1 MIMHSSPMR
10 LTTLFL
16 CSFLFTAGAKAQD
29 FTCPVN
35 QCTYNQSSG
44 STTSMSTSTVSS
56 INISASSKSSTS
68 AYRPSA
74 SSFLSLESE
83 GASSYVEQS
92 VGYEPTFDADTSVQ
106 FMSTIPVNIEFITG
120 ATSDQSSITNDG
132 QALDLG
138 SASDEDATSTNGEIN
153 QTARSSSS
161 ESSNASNASFSSDGL
176 GATQNLK
183 YSGSSNFSAGV
194 AAVDDVKNVNGGSGD
209 SFAGVNASTN
219 FNASVNSSSYVNAF
233 ISAF

>member
-1 MIMHSSPMR
+1 MTMHSSPMR

-16 CSFLFTAGAKAQD
+16 CSFLFAAGAKAQE

-56 INISASSKSSTS
+56 INISASAKSSTS
-68 AYRPSA
+68 AYKPSA
-74 SSFLSLESE
+74 SSSLSLESE

-106 FMSTIPVNIEFITG
+106 FMSTIPVKIEFVTG
-120 ATSDQSSITNDG
+120 TTSDQSSITSDG
-132 QALDLG
+132 QALDLV
-138 SASDEDATSTNGEIN
+138 SASDADATSSNGEIN
-153 QTARSSSS
+153 QTALSSSS
-161 ESSNASNASFSSDGL
+161 ESSNASNASFSSEGL

-183 YSGSSNFSAGV
+183 YSGGSNFSADISPVGEV
-194 AAVDDVKNVNGGSGD
+194 QNVNGGSGD
-209 SFAGVNASTN
+209 SFAGVSASTN

>member
-1 MIMHSSPMR
+1 MTTHPSPMR

-16 CSFLFTAGAKAQD
+16 CSFLFVAGAKAQD

-56 INISASSKSSTS
+56 INISASAKSSTS
-68 AYRPSA
+68 AYKPSA

-92 VGYEPTFDADTSVQ
+92 VGYEPTFDADASVQ
-106 FMSTIPVNIEFITG
+106 FMSTIPVNIQFITDT
-120 ATSDQSSITNDG
+120 ASNQSSISSDG
-132 QALDLG
+132 QALDLV
-138 SASDEDATSTNGEIN
+138 SASDPDVTSANGEIN

-161 ESSNASNASFSSDGL
+161 ESSNASNASFSAEGL

-183 YSGSSNFSAGV
+183 YSGGSNFSADISPV
-194 AAVDDVKNVNGGSGD
+194 AEVQNVNGGSGD
-209 SFAGVNASTN
+209 SFAGVTASTN